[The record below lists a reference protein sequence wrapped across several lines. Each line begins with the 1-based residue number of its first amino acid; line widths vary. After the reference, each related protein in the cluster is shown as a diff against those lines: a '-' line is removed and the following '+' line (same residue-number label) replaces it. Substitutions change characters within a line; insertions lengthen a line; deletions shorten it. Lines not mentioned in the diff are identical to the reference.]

1 MTIIL
6 LVATVNNGSQTYGIY
21 RFTDKKTSNNLYHNI
36 TNLLIAIRRLMTN
49 IRCKYSS

>member
-21 RFTDKKTSNNLYHNI
+21 RFTDKKYQIIYTKII
-36 TNLLIAIRRLMTN
+36 TDLLIAIRRLMTN